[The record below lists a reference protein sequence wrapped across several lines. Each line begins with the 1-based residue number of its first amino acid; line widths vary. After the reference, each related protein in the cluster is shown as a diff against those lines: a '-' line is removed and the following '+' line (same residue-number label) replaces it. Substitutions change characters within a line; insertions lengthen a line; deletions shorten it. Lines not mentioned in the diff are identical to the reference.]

1 MPETISK
8 PSLLSPVP
16 GFLVLRVQGGPRN
29 GQVVRLKSAKCT
41 IGSGPSCTLRLRAKC
56 VDPVHCLVLRGPQRT
71 IVRRWSADT
80 RLNGKSF
87 DESALQAGDRLSIG
101 RLNLEVVDTG
111 QAETPAEIRLAQQKS
126 LEDQLAA
133 IEFRLRGWTS
143 SRRSV
148 TRGRPISRRGGRNGT
163 PGKPRWPG
171 SARTARRSCSICT
184 DTNSMNREIASTPSD
199 GNGKR
204 PTPSGT
210 PAGGRS
216 GTVGCPAGGV
226 RRGPASPGDA
236 KDGMAGGSR
245 PA

>member
-1 MPETISK
+1 MPETIPK

-16 GFLVLRVQGGPRN
+16 GFLVLRVQGGPRD

-41 IGSGPSCTLRLRAKC
+41 IGSGPNCTLRLRAKC

-101 RLNLEVVDTG
+101 RLDLEVVDTG

-133 IEFRLRGWTS
+133 IEFRLRGLDEQQAKCD
-143 SRRSV
+143 
-148 TRGRPISRRGGRNGT
+148 TRQ
-163 PGKPRWPG
+163 
-171 SARTARRSCSICT
+171 ADLAARRAEWDARQAEMARQCE
-184 DTNSMNREIASTPSD
+184 NREKELQHLA
-199 GNGKR
+199 
-204 PTPSGT
+204 
-210 PAGGRS
+210 
-216 GTVGCPAGGV
+216 
-226 RRGPASPGDA
+226 RRT
-236 KDGMAGGSR
+236 R
-245 PA
+245 